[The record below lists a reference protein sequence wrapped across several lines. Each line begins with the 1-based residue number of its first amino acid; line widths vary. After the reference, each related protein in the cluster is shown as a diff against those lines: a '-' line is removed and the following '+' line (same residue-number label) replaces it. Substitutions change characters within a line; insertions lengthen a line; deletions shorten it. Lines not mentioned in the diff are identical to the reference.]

1 MDVLCQ
7 SFPAMLHV
15 EEKNPRGIGGKTK
28 LEFAAEQGNFKVC
41 KLIIDSINENSIK
54 ELTPLIWGMK
64 NMVLQAWLF
73 AIKLLRKWKS
83 YPIIEDFN

>member
-15 EEKNPRGIGGKTK
+15 EEKNPRGIDGKTK
-28 LEFAAEQGNFKVC
+28 LEFAAEQGNFEVC

-54 ELTPLIWGMK
+54 ELSPLDLGDEKYGITSLSLCYQIAEEVK
-64 NMVLQAWLF
+64 
-73 AIKLLRKWKS
+73 KLS
-83 YPIIEDFN
+83 NN